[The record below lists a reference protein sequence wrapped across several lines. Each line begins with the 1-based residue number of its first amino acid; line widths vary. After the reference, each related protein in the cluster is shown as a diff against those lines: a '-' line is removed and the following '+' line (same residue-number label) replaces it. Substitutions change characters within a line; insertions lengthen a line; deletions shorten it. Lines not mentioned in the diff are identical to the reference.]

1 MGSRK
6 QSWLLVLSLS
16 LSHTLSLPYCTML
29 LVAALTVLLAGLV
42 AEARVEVS
50 ETSMEHLQL
59 YVLREKCWGEAAM
72 AEYIAFQE
80 KAMKKCGL
88 LKGSVPVVQQLLRTP
103 VSTLLPSATTTLH
116 VNPFV
121 TLAGRRKRDTV
132 SAADQAEVVNAV
144 NSYTAQ
150 MISKISALRCV
161 MMEMGELDA
170 AGNINIAG
178 WAKESLAND
187 IGSTPAG
194 SDPEFVAK
202 FSNEMSR
209 CYNIYQT
216 QPVSLAA
223 NHPVIAEAMRMKVFF
238 DCGRKAELELCAK
251 SLLLPIFKMEYGDGP
266 MPAGLP
272 GDKYDA
278 ATYAIE
284 AMTETA
290 TPEEQCVYDFY
301 YGKP

>member
-16 LSHTLSLPYCTML
+16 LSHTHSLPFCTML

-144 NSYTAQ
+144 NS
-150 MISKISALRCV
+150 
-161 MMEMGELDA
+161 
-170 AGNINIAG
+170 NIAG

-223 NHPVIAEAMRMKVFF
+223 SHPVIAEAMRMKVFF
-238 DCGRKAELELCAK
+238 DCGRKAELELCPK

>member
-16 LSHTLSLPYCTML
+16 LSHTHSLPFCTML

-72 AEYIAFQE
+72 AEYITFQE

-132 SAADQAEVVNAV
+132 SAADQAEVVSAV
-144 NSYTAQ
+144 NSY
-150 MISKISALRCV
+150 
-161 MMEMGELDA
+161 
-170 AGNINIAG
+170 IAG

-209 CYNIYQT
+209 CYSIYQT

-238 DCGRKAELELCAK
+238 DCGRKAELDLCAK

>member
-1 MGSRK
+1 MG
-6 QSWLLVLSLS
+6 
-16 LSHTLSLPYCTML
+16 
-29 LVAALTVLLAGLV
+29 AALTVLLAGLV

-116 VNPFV
+116 VNP
-121 TLAGRRKRDTV
+121 
-132 SAADQAEVVNAV
+132 
-144 NSYTAQ
+144 YTAQ

-161 MMEMGELDA
+161 MMEMGELDV

-194 SDPEFVAK
+194 SDPEF
-202 FSNEMSR
+202 
-209 CYNIYQT
+209 
-216 QPVSLAA
+216 
-223 NHPVIAEAMRMKVFF
+223 
-238 DCGRKAELELCAK
+238 
-251 SLLLPIFKMEYGDGP
+251 
-266 MPAGLP
+266 
-272 GDKYDA
+272 
-278 ATYAIE
+278 
-284 AMTETA
+284 
-290 TPEEQCVYDFY
+290 
-301 YGKP
+301 

>member
-16 LSHTLSLPYCTML
+16 LTHTLSLPYCTML

-72 AEYIAFQE
+72 AEYIAFRE

-150 MISKISALRCV
+150 MISKISTLRCV

-170 AGNINIAG
+170 AG
-178 WAKESLAND
+178 
-187 IGSTPAG
+187 

-202 FSNEMSR
+202 FSNEMNR

-278 ATYAIE
+278 APYAIE

>member
-6 QSWLLVLSLS
+6 QRLLLGLSLS
-16 LSHTLSLPYCTML
+16 LTHTHTLTFCTML

-42 AEARVEVS
+42 AEARAEVS

-161 MMEMGELDA
+161 MMEMGELD
-170 AGNINIAG
+170 
-178 WAKESLAND
+178 
-187 IGSTPAG
+187 PAG

-238 DCGRKAELELCAK
+238 DCGRKAELDLCAK